1 MELLGR
7 DRQLA
12 SAARAI
18 GEVRRGSGRVLGL
31 LGEAGLGKSALL
43 AEIGERARAAGLKV
57 VAGRGVEH
65 ERDIPFGVMCDAL
78 GELAGA
84 PGAVPVAERFRRH
97 RAVAAELERLAPVAL
112 LLDDL
117 HWADEASLE
126 LVLHLLRRPVPIPV
140 LLVLATRPIGPAGR
154 LLDAARS
161 APGWEELEVAP
172 LERSDAPAMLAGG
185 GDAAVRERVV
195 LEGRGNPLFLREL
208 ARVADRGDG
217 ALPATPVAPISLEVA
232 ALGEA
237 PRALIEGAAV
247 AGDPFDPELA
257 AAAAELDDAVALAA
271 LDELVAA
278 DLVRP
283 LASAA
288 PAGIAVPP
296 TGTGRAFV
304 FRHPLVRRAV
314 YDSAAP

>member
-1 MELLGR
+1 MDLLGR
-7 DRQLA
+7 DPQLA
-12 SAARAI
+12 SATRAI
-18 GEVRRGSGRVLGL
+18 GQVRRGSGRVLGL
-31 LGEAGLGKSALL
+31 LGEAGLGKSAML
-43 AEIGERARAAGLKV
+43 AEIAERARSAGLRV
-57 VAGRGVEH
+57 VAGRGAEH
-65 ERDIPFGVMCDAL
+65 ERDVPFGVMCDAL

-84 PGAVPVAERFRRH
+84 PGDVPVAERFRRH

-172 LERSDAPAMLAGG
+172 LERSDALAMVAGVA
-185 GDAAVRERVV
+185 DAAVRERVV
-195 LEGRGNPLFLREL
+195 LEGRGNPLFLGEL

-217 ALPATPVAPISLEVA
+217 ALPASLVAAIGLEVA
-232 ALGEA
+232 ALGPA
-237 PRALIEGAAV
+237 PRALIDGAAV

-257 AAAAELDDAVALAA
+257 AAAADLDEDVALTA

-278 DLVRP
+278 DLVHPAPTRD
-283 LASAA
+283 LA
-288 PAGIAVPP
+288 
-296 TGTGRAFV
+296 
-304 FRHPLVRRAV
+304 
-314 YDSAAP
+314 Y